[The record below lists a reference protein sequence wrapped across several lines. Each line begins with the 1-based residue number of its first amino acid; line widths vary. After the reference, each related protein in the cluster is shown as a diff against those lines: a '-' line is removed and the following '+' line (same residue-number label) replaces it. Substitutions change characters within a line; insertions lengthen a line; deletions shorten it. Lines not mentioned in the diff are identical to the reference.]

1 MNDRIVIPVWTL
13 GLFVVVMNTTM
24 FNVSVPGI
32 IRDLGVTADQGS
44 WIVSSYSIGYALS
57 TIVYSRLSDVYPIR
71 RLLATGLIVL
81 GLSSVYGLFAHTFYS
96 LLLARILQS
105 AGSGAMAGLGLVL
118 ASRYIPFER
127 RGRAIA
133 MISAGSAMAFGLG
146 PIVGGTISEFFGWNG
161 LFAVTCLVLGIL
173 PVLLRLL
180 PKEVKRSARF
190 DVLGAALTIVNAA
203 SLLLAVTQRSVL
215 WVAICAVSLLRQGL
229 YLYRAGRSRGTFISV
244 ELLRKPGYRKLLAV
258 GFSILVLNM
267 SNLFL
272 MPLVLAD
279 IGELSELQIG
289 LTIAPGAIFS
299 ALMTRYVGRWIDQ
312 YGNMRFLLA
321 GHVLLA
327 AVLAC
332 FAWSPGLPTAAILL
346 GYLVF
351 SPAFTMTIAS
361 LNNETSG
368 ILDKSQIAAGMGF
381 LQLLQFF
388 GGSISVAVAGHLI
401 ELTRGAVPLYPYQ
414 TVYRLLL
421 AVCLLSLALLWWY
434 KRARARPAEN
444 IDSPAV

>member
-1 MNDRIVIPVWTL
+1 MNNRFLIPVWTL
-13 GLFVVVMNTTM
+13 VLFVVVMNTTM

-71 RLLATGLIVL
+71 RLVAIGLLVL

-105 AGSGAMAGLGLVL
+105 AGSGAMSGIGLVL
-118 ASRYIPFER
+118 TSRYIPFER

-146 PIVGGTISEFFGWNG
+146 PIVGGTISDYFGWNG
-161 LFAVTCLVLGIL
+161 LFGVTCLVLIIL
-173 PVLLRLL
+173 PLLLRLL
-180 PKEVKRSARF
+180 PKEEQRYARF

-203 SLLLAVTQRSVL
+203 SLLVAVAQRSVFWL
-215 WVAICAVSLLRQGL
+215 AVCAVSLRLQML
-229 YLYRAGRSRGTFISV
+229 HLYRAGSSKGTFINV
-244 ELLRKPGYRKLLAV
+244 ELLRKPAYRKLLAV

-279 IGELSELQIG
+279 IGGLSELQIG

-312 YGNMRFLLA
+312 YGNLRFLLA

-332 FAWSPGLPTAAILL
+332 FAWSPGLPTLVILL
-346 GYLVF
+346 GYFVF
-351 SPAFTMTIAS
+351 SPAFTTTIAS
-361 LNNETSG
+361 LNNETSS
-368 ILDKSQIAAGMGF
+368 ILEKPQISAGMGF

-388 GGSISVAVAGHLI
+388 GGSISVAVAGHVI
-401 ELTRGAVPLYPYQ
+401 ELNRGAVPLHPYQ
-414 TVYRLLL
+414 TAYRLLF
-421 AVCLLSLALLWWY
+421 AVSLISLGLLWWY
-434 KRARARPAEN
+434 KRRKLNPLVVQETG
-444 IDSPAV
+444 